1 MRSFNQFLGEST
13 VSLKKSKTLRP
24 ELFNTKTNKLK
35 PEVRKQV
42 LKIAEFWREKVNIP
56 KSAVKRVDLVG
67 SSVNYLYHEK
77 SDLDI
82 HLIVDLDKISECE
95 ELLRDYLRAEKK
107 IFQLEYDVTVS
118 GIEAEVYA
126 EDEGDPRPALQ
137 ARYDATNDKWV
148 NEPDRERIP
157 EIDDRDIQTK
167 SELFIDRIE
176 DVIDDGITNMDVLK
190 RLKERVLNLRKLSLQ
205 KGGEYVMDN
214 LVYKVIRGSGAL
226 DRLDRY
232 MRGLD
237 SEDLSL

>member
-1 MRSFNQFLGEST
+1 MRSFNQFLSEQK
-13 VSLKKSKTLRP
+13 VSLKKAKTLRP
-24 ELFNTKTNKLK
+24 ELFNIKTNKLK
-35 PEVRKQV
+35 PEARKQV
-42 LKIAEFWREKVNIP
+42 LKIADFWRDKVNIP

-95 ELLRDYLRAEKK
+95 DLLRDYLRSEKK
-107 IFQLEYDVTVS
+107 LFQLEYDVTVG
-118 GIEAEVYA
+118 GIEAELYA
-126 EDEGDPRPALQ
+126 EDQDDPRPALQ

-167 SELFIDRIE
+167 AEIYIDRVE
-176 DVIDDGITNMDVLK
+176 DVIGDGINNIDVLN
-190 RLKERVLNLRKLSLQ
+190 RLKERILNLRKLSLT
-205 KGGEYVMDN
+205 KGGEYAQDN
-214 LVYKVIRGSGAL
+214 LVYKVVRGSGSL

-232 MRGLD
+232 MRGLE